1 MKKSLTAIAA
11 ALVATAAIGTA
22 QAEDVLI
29 GSCIYKFDDT
39 FMTGV
44 RNNMQKAA
52 ESVGAEIELVD
63 SQTVSQCRTTKLIPS
78 SPRALML

>member
-1 MKKSLTAIAA
+1 MKKSLIAVAAA
-11 ALVATAAIGTA
+11 ALFATAAAGTA
-22 QAEDVLI
+22 QASDVLI

-52 ESVGAEIELVD
+52 ESLGAEIELVD
-63 SQTVSQCRTTKLIPS
+63 SQSR
-78 SPRALML
+78 